1 MHLCA
6 RCVKEQM
13 MERSDNGVDESMDL
27 GNGVHLE
34 DVGKFRYL
42 GDMLNG
48 GGGADFASV
57 AKVRCAWRKF
67 KIVVRDLDEEGRVFK
82 AEREG
87 VYVTCVRSAMVYGSE
102 TWAMNVDQS
111 QPARL
116 ERAGMRMVQWMCG
129 VSLRDRV
136 PNAELGERMGIELV
150 SEVVKRNRL
159 RWLEHVLRKDD
170 GGWVNKSMS

>member
-1 MHLCA
+1 
-6 RCVKEQM
+6 
-13 MERSDNGVDESMDL
+13 
-27 GNGVHLE
+27 
-34 DVGKFRYL
+34 
-42 GDMLNG
+42 
-48 GGGADFASV
+48 
-57 AKVRCAWRKF
+57 
-67 KIVVRDLDEEGRVFK
+67 
-82 AEREG
+82 
-87 VYVTCVRSAMVYGSE
+87 MVYGSE

>member
-1 MHLCA
+1 MVHVCK
-6 RCVKEQM
+6 VKRADDAE
-13 MERSDNGVDESMDL
+13 DNGVDEIMDL